1 MGHLMWPPWFLR
13 ENFQLLVDPRKERSK
28 RSHRFRHSQ
37 KQKAFRL
44 ECVMKCVE
52 HPLLHLL
59 IEVDQEIAATDQI
72 SARERRIGNHIL
84 AREHTHFANR
94 LADAI
99 AAVFFDKESMQ
110 SFRRDVLHQTLRIKT
125 GARLFE

>member
-1 MGHLMWPPWFLR
+1 
-13 ENFQLLVDPRKERSK
+13 
-28 RSHRFRHSQ
+28 
-37 KQKAFRL
+37 
-44 ECVMKCVE
+44 MKCVE

-59 IEVDQEIAATDQI
+59 IQVDQKIAATDQV
-72 SARERRIGNHIL
+72 SARERRIGDHIL
-84 AREHTHFANR
+84 AREHAHFANR

-110 SFRRDVLHQTLRIKT
+110 SFRRDVLRQTLRIKT